1 MRRSPALAVAALLL
15 ATGAAG
21 CGGDDPDRLAAGD
34 GFSVEAALAELPVP
48 PDLAEDDPRGLT
60 VVVAD
65 LEAAAGAN
73 EAGDRPDAGDDD
85 LGEWLLTATGT
96 AADEGDDGFPPVFV
110 PPAEVL
116 GADRLASVEDIEA
129 ELGWSVLDVDAVAEV
144 VAPPFRF
151 GVVTGA
157 VGEDTFADAG
167 LEPDD
172 DGVVTVG
179 EGDDLETDVDGATT
193 ARPLG
198 SPLRMAADGD
208 RLVASTSTDAV
219 AEWRDGEPATLA
231 EEDDL
236 RAVAAVLDDAE
247 VVSAYLT
254 TAIPQQGDYTALGI
268 GWAGE
273 EGGSRIVL
281 AYAYGSEAAAEEG
294 AELVEAVFAADTAG
308 SATPLSDL
316 LELDEVEV
324 DGTVVVAYVQPGPEG
339 RPQIPVALL
348 SQADV
353 PFVLE

>member
-1 MRRSPALAVAALLL
+1 MRRSPALVLAALLL
-15 ATGAAG
+15 VPGLAG

-48 PDLAEDDPRGLT
+48 PDLDEDDARGLT
-60 VVVAD
+60 VVVVD

-73 EAGDRPDAGDDD
+73 DAGDRPEPGDED
-85 LGEWLLTATGT
+85 LGDWLLTATGT
-96 AADEGDDGFPPVFV
+96 TVDAGEGGFPPVFV
-110 PPAEVL
+110 PPVEVL
-116 GADRLASVEDIEA
+116 GAERLASVEELED

-157 VGEDTFADAG
+157 VGEDTFAAAG
-167 LEPDD
+167 REPDE

-179 EGDDLETDVDGATT
+179 EGEDLETDPAGATS

-198 SPLRMAADGD
+198 SPLRMAAEGD
-208 RLVASTSTDAV
+208 RLVASSSTDAV
-219 AEWRDGEPATLA
+219 ADWRGGEPATLA

-236 RAVAAVLDDAE
+236 RATAAALDEAE

-254 TAIPQQGDYTALGI
+254 TAIPREGAFTALGI

-281 AYAYGSEAAAEEG
+281 AYAFADEEAAERGAEE
-294 AELVEAVFAADTAG
+294 VEAVFAADTAVGG
-308 SATPLSDL
+308 SALADL
-316 LELDEVEV
+316 LELDEVV
-324 DGTVVVAYVQPGPEG
+324 LDGTVVVAHVQPGPEG
-339 RPQIPVALL
+339 RPQIPLSLL
-348 SQADV
+348 QQADV
-353 PFVLE
+353 PFVLG